1 MNQIRASRG
10 TSKFFITNDLE
21 LILNDSRCKESHLD
35 QVSYNSE
42 SILNKLKMNSVAI
55 IFL

>member
-10 TSKFFITNDLE
+10 TSKIFITNDLE

-42 SILNKLKMNSVAI
+42 SILNKFKMNLVAI